1 MQYYYAVS
9 NNRLGPVEESELAEL
24 LRSGTI
30 HPSTL
35 VWCAGMPQWAPLSA
49 ACPNLVPDAPT
60 YDSVQAPVF
69 DYVGFW
75 PRVGAYL
82 IDNIIVSIAAQIIGG
97 AIGLGL
103 GGIRPMEAD
112 DPKSIAMVFAIAGAG
127 AGAGILV
134 KWLYYAF
141 MESSSCQGTLGK
153 MAIGAK
159 VVDSQGNRITFG
171 RATGRFL
178 AKGLSALILNFG
190 FFMIGWDDLKQ
201 GLHDKIAGTYVVKNR

>member
-24 LRSGTI
+24 LRAGTI

-49 ACPNLVPDAPT
+49 ACPHLVPDAPA
-60 YDSVQAPVF
+60 YDSVPAPVF

-75 PRVGAYL
+75 LRVAAYF
-82 IDNIIVSIAAQIIGG
+82 IDNIVVGIAAQIVTG
-97 AIGLGL
+97 AITLGM
-103 GGIRPMEAD
+103 GGIRPMEYGD
-112 DPKSIAMVFAIAGAG
+112 EKSIAMLFAIGGASAGAG
-127 AGAGILV
+127 LFI

-141 MESSSCQGTLGK
+141 MESSSCQATLGK

-159 VVDSQGNRITFG
+159 VVDAQGNRISFG

-178 AKGLSALILNFG
+178 AKGLSVIIFYFG
-190 FFMIGWDDLKQ
+190 YFMIGWDDLKQ
-201 GLHDKIAGTYVVKNR
+201 GLHDKIAGTYVVKSR